1 MKNAF
6 YFILKAL
13 SVLKIFQF
21 LIMTFWS
28 CRKSGL
34 IRKTVKLGQLI
45 DYNKGNILLQ
55 KLCRKRG
62 KTTSSRHLFI
72 FQVCSMG
79 QRQVVC
85 SLVSICFGGPRL
97 GVRWGRAVWGVCC
110 RLSSVWGV
118 CPWLRDFPGACK
130 VSKASLVL
138 SRRATCKA
146 TRTFS
151 FC

>member
-1 MKNAF
+1 MKNVF

-28 CRKSGL
+28 CRKNGL
-34 IRKTVKLGQLI
+34 IRKTMKLGQLI
-45 DYNKGNILLQ
+45 DYNKRNIFLQ

-62 KTTSSRHLFI
+62 KRTSSRHLFI
-72 FQVCSMG
+72 FWVCSMG
-79 QRQVVC
+79 QGQVVC
-85 SLVSICFGGPRL
+85 SLVSVCFDGPRL
-97 GVRWGRAVWGVCC
+97 GVRWGRAVWGVSC

-118 CPWLRDFPGACK
+118 CPWLRDFPGA
-130 VSKASLVL
+130 SKASLVL